1 MTENKKNDTKGQAPD
16 GGWGWFVCLGS
27 SLIALSLRSLDPSF
41 GLLFKD
47 LLEDLNVDSTGT
59 SVIMSVLDAIVNFSG
74 FLVGPLLKRY
84 SYRQVAFFGS
94 LLSCSGLII
103 TSQADSMLYIICSY
117 SVLGGL
123 GTGLAMACSFIAL
136 NTFFDK
142 KRGQAVGFSMAGT
155 ALAMMVVPLLIHML
169 LDIYGFRG
177 TTLIVGGWA
186 LHSVIGSCL
195 LRPLEER
202 PSPPPVKKKPD
213 KDREHEALLIKPNP
227 SGARRMSN
235 GSMWTKDQD
244 TENGSISP
252 KKESFMTKI
261 KATFDL
267 DLLKNFTYLN
277 VVLGCS
283 FVYVAESNFKLMTPF
298 FLSDIGMTKAEVA
311 FCLSLT
317 AFTDILARLLLPT
330 LFDKFGWKK
339 RIVFWISSLFIGIT
353 RSILAEQSERTPLIV
368 MFVIAGFLRGAT
380 LVNLNLCI
388 SECCTLKRLPSA
400 FGIFMVFK
408 GLCVVT
414 MSPLIGYIRDV
425 SDSYKI
431 CIHVMTGM
439 ILTTFIVWSI
449 EFLYD
454 VLLGNFATTGAL
466 LILGGIALHSLI
478 GASLLRPF
486 GKQKEIVLVDKITDI
501 SKEESSRVDN
511 EANVEN
517 NAVQNRLLSDE
528 NNEEERQPN
537 HRPKNSETEVKSR
550 HTSFLRKIVA
560 NMDLDLLRDN
570 RYIAIV
576 LGMGVSLVAETNFNA
591 TIPFVLA
598 ELANLD
604 RTSIAT
610 VMSIQ
615 AAADIT
621 GRLCVPLLAQKTGWT
636 CRNLYVMSLL
646 GSILGRTIL
655 STWGDT
661 YVIVI
666 GVALIVGMAKGTK
679 AVFQALIIPDYVPL
693 ERLPAASGIQMVC
706 NGILSISVGPI
717 IGLVH
722 DSTDS
727 YVGAL
732 YFTSFLSLSCVFL
745 WSIGGLWALGR
756 NTLKLNQR
764 NPSGEQENS
773 HENTMINPRDVAS
786 FDVLVNKVCC
796 SQLCSMPPNGGWGWI
811 IVLAG
816 ALSGLSTIPI
826 LQVFGLIFKD
836 SFATL
841 NLTATDTSVIINVNL
856 AFGMILG
863 LINGPLLKIYGY
875 RRVALTGSI
884 MYAVG
889 VILTAFANSF
899 ALIIICYGFVYIA
912 IGISMSMS
920 AFSLATNSY
929 FTTKRSRAV
938 GMGMTVTGLGPI
950 LMPQIAS
957 FLLSYY
963 GIQGTIL
970 ILGAYSFHSMIG
982 ALLLHP
988 IKWHM
993 KNAPIC
999 LETIPENPK
1008 TLTDINDKQDTLNCY
1023 EEDESIHS
1031 SMPAINYQRKRRLT
1045 VSSID
1050 HDVEVGS
1057 IYGFDTPLPRQI
1069 STDGTSRS
1077 RLNLSYDPNYDTEM
1091 LMMNA
1096 RSVDSV
1102 HLGSSIK
1109 IFDEPIPITKKLTF
1123 VDNDVSK
1130 NNGTSQNVVEKD
1142 SLLEKEADKCSI
1154 NENNDSSDKNNSA
1167 CHRILQR
1174 VSDLY
1179 DFDLLRDPIYVNI
1192 MLGMSIAIF
1201 AEINFSMLTP
1211 FILAD
1216 MGLTTAK
1223 IANVMSIIAIV
1234 DLVLRGAAPYLGEW
1248 LPLIFANSYATMVAV
1263 AIGLGAAKGIRSVYM
1278 VLVVPSY
1285 VPIQKLPNASGIQML
1300 TNGLFL
1306 MSAGPMLGLL
1316 RDNTGNYTICII
1328 LLNCV
1333 TAITLCIWTIEMLIR
1348 RKSLARQKS
1357 QLSGTS

>member
-1 MTENKKNDTKGQAPD
+1 MFTK
-16 GGWGWFVCLGS
+16 V
-27 SLIALSLRSLDPSF
+27 
-41 GLLFKD
+41 
-47 LLEDLNVDSTGT
+47 
-59 SVIMSVLDAIVNFSG
+59 
-74 FLVGPLLKRY
+74 
-84 SYRQVAFFGS
+84 
-94 LLSCSGLII
+94 
-103 TSQADSMLYIICSY
+103 
-117 SVLGGL
+117 
-123 GTGLAMACSFIAL
+123 
-136 NTFFDK
+136 
-142 KRGQAVGFSMAGT
+142 
-155 ALAMMVVPLLIHML
+155 
-169 LDIYGFRG
+169 
-177 TTLIVGGWA
+177 
-186 LHSVIGSCL
+186 
-195 LRPLEER
+195 
-202 PSPPPVKKKPD
+202 
-213 KDREHEALLIKPNP
+213 
-227 SGARRMSN
+227 
-235 GSMWTKDQD
+235 
-244 TENGSISP
+244 
-252 KKESFMTKI
+252 
-261 KATFDL
+261 
-267 DLLKNFTYLN
+267 
-277 VVLGCS
+277 
-283 FVYVAESNFKLMTPF
+283 
-298 FLSDIGMTKAEVA
+298 
-311 FCLSLT
+311 
-317 AFTDILARLLLPT
+317 
-330 LFDKFGWKK
+330 
-339 RIVFWISSLFIGIT
+339 
-353 RSILAEQSERTPLIV
+353 
-368 MFVIAGFLRGAT
+368 
-380 LVNLNLCI
+380 
-388 SECCTLKRLPSA
+388 
-400 FGIFMVFK
+400 
-408 GLCVVT
+408 
-414 MSPLIGYIRDV
+414 
-425 SDSYKI
+425 
-431 CIHVMTGM
+431 
-439 ILTTFIVWSI
+439 
-449 EFLYD
+449 
-454 VLLGNFATTGAL
+454 
-466 LILGGIALHSLI
+466 
-478 GASLLRPF
+478 
-486 GKQKEIVLVDKITDI
+486 
-501 SKEESSRVDN
+501 
-511 EANVEN
+511 
-517 NAVQNRLLSDE
+517 
-528 NNEEERQPN
+528 
-537 HRPKNSETEVKSR
+537 
-550 HTSFLRKIVA
+550 
-560 NMDLDLLRDN
+560 
-570 RYIAIV
+570 
-576 LGMGVSLVAETNFNA
+576 
-591 TIPFVLA
+591 
-598 ELANLD
+598 
-604 RTSIAT
+604 
-610 VMSIQ
+610 
-615 AAADIT
+615 
-621 GRLCVPLLAQKTGWT
+621 
-636 CRNLYVMSLL
+636 
-646 GSILGRTIL
+646 
-655 STWGDT
+655 
-661 YVIVI
+661 
-666 GVALIVGMAKGTK
+666 
-679 AVFQALIIPDYVPL
+679 
-693 ERLPAASGIQMVC
+693 
-706 NGILSISVGPI
+706 
-717 IGLVH
+717 
-722 DSTDS
+722 
-727 YVGAL
+727 
-732 YFTSFLSLSCVFL
+732 
-745 WSIGGLWALGR
+745 
-756 NTLKLNQR
+756 
-764 NPSGEQENS
+764 
-773 HENTMINPRDVAS
+773 
-786 FDVLVNKVCC
+786 
-796 SQLCSMPPNGGWGWI
+796 PPNGGWGWI

-899 ALIIICYGFVYIA
+899 ALIIICYGVLA
-912 IGISMSMS
+912 SIGISMSMS

-1077 RLNLSYDPNYDTEM
+1077 RLNLSYDSNYDTEM
-1091 LMMNA
+1091 LMMNGTSKTNLPKYPWWNLS

-1154 NENNDSSDKNNSA
+1154 NENNDSSGKNNSA

-1248 LPLIFANSYATMVAV
+1248 LRLSSRMMYMLSLFLLIISRTSLIFANSYATMVAV